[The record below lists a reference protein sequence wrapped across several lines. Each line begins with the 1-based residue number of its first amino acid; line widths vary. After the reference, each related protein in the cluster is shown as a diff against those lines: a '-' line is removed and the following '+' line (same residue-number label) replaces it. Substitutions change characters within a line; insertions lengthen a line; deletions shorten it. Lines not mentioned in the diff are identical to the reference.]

1 MLYVYHMLIAEATG
15 STSPEAPDL
24 WRALANPV
32 RRQLLDVLGLG
43 PRTTGDLAAATP
55 ELSRFAVM
63 QHLGVL
69 TDAGLVV
76 VRRRGRHRFNH
87 LNPVPLRS
95 WYERW
100 VTPFADRTAADLLA
114 LQRTVEAPGGGSAM
128 ATATAA
134 DEYRTVRVETE
145 LRFRCTRKRLFDAI
159 TKDTRRWFPATYGEE
174 KVIDVIVEPR
184 VGGAQYEDWGDGRGH
199 LYGHVTVWDPP
210 IAYSTRGRLMPGT
223 ILDSSYELEADGDET
238 VLRVSKVAV
247 GPITDDEAASIQKY
261 GDIARFA
268 EALRAVVGG

>member
-1 MLYVYHMLIAEATG
+1 MLYVYHMSIAAADSDAGHEV
-15 STSPEAPDL
+15 PDL
-24 WRALANPV
+24 WRALASPV
-32 RRQLLDVLGLG
+32 RRRLLDALRAG
-43 PRTTGDLAAATP
+43 PRTTGDLAEATH

-100 VTPFADRTAADLLA
+100 VTPFADRTAAELLA

-128 ATATAA
+128 ATAIAA

-145 LRFRCTRKRLFDAI
+145 LRFRCAPERLFDAL
-159 TKDTRRWFPATYGEE
+159 TKDTRRWFPATYGED
-174 KVIDVIVEPR
+174 KVIDVVVEPR
-184 VGGAQYEDWGDGRGH
+184 VGGSHYEDWGDGRGH

-210 IAYSTRGRLMPGT
+210 FAYSTRGRLMPGT
-223 ILDSSYELEADGDET
+223 ILDSAYELEAVGNET
-238 VLRVSKVAV
+238 VLRMSKVAV
-247 GPITDDEAASIQKY
+247 GPITNDEAASIQKY
-261 GDIARFA
+261 GDISRFA
-268 EALRAVVGG
+268 DALRAVVED